1 MKLII
6 GLGNPGP
13 EYKNTR
19 HNVGFRILDELMI
32 QGLFDLSEFKLE
44 KKFKAEVANGTFGAE
59 KIILAKPQ
67 TFMNESGQAVKALKT
82 FYKIKPKEIIVI
94 QDDLDLPNGKIRIS
108 TESSSAGHKGI
119 DSIIKNLK
127 TKTFIRIRVGISNE
141 LKEIMPADKFV
152 LQKLSEED
160 EEMLEGKI
168 PDIIESIKMFCENEP
183 LEKIQSKFN

>member
-32 QGLFDLSEFKLE
+32 QGLFDLSEFKSE
-44 KKFKAEVANGTFGAE
+44 KKFKAEVATGTFGAE

-67 TFMNESGQAVKALKT
+67 TFMNKSGQTVKVLKT

-94 QDDLDLPNGKIRIS
+94 QDDLDLPIGKIRIS

-119 DSIIKNLK
+119 DSVIQNLK
-127 TKTFIRIRVGISNE
+127 TKTFIRIRVGIANE

-152 LQKLSEED
+152 LQKFSEED
-160 EEMLEGKI
+160 EEMLEGII
-168 PDIIESIKMFCENEP
+168 PDTIEAIKMFCENEP

>member
-19 HNVGFRILDELMI
+19 HNVGFRILDEIKL
-32 QGLFDLSEFKLE
+32 QGLFELSEFKTE
-44 KKFKAEVANGTFGAE
+44 KNFKAEVSSGTFGAE
-59 KIILAKPQ
+59 KIVLAKPQ

-82 FYKIKPKEIIVI
+82 FYKIKPKEIIII
-94 QDDLDLPNGKIRIS
+94 QDDLDLPIGRIRIS

-127 TKTFIRIRVGISNE
+127 TKEFIRIRVGIANE
-141 LKEIMPADKFV
+141 LKEILPAEKFV
-152 LQKLSEED
+152 LQKFSQED
-160 EEMLEGKI
+160 EEIFEGII
-168 PDIIESIKMFCENEP
+168 PSAIEAIKMFCENVP
-183 LEKIQSKFN
+183 LEKIQNKFN

>member
-19 HNVGFRILDELMI
+19 HDVGFRILDELMI
-32 QGLFDLSEFKLE
+32 QGLFDLSEFKAE
-44 KKFKAEVANGTFGAE
+44 KKFKAEVASGTFGAE

-67 TFMNESGQAVKALKT
+67 TFMNESGQAVKSLKT

-94 QDDLDLPNGKIRIS
+94 QDDLDLPIGKIRIS

-119 DSIIKNLK
+119 DSIIQNLK
-127 TKTFIRIRVGISNE
+127 SKTFIRIRVGISNE

-152 LQKLSEED
+152 LQKFSEED

-168 PDIIESIKMFCENEP
+168 PDIIEAIKMFCENEP